1 MRTKSKLIQRQVL
14 ANQIADAR
22 PSSDAVH
29 DAVFQASVHGLA
41 YAPIAGALQST
52 EARVQRWAVGA
63 DIPASVV
70 ERRAILSTISRL
82 LHAMNGTSPVEIQR
96 AADQERWRRAE
107 GKIRQSGDVLCME
120 CMRRRATNDNK
131 LCGRR
136 SCRLRA
142 EKVTA

>member
-1 MRTKSKLIQRQVL
+1 MRTKSKLVQRQVL
-14 ANQIADAR
+14 ANHIADAR
-22 PSSDAVH
+22 PTVDNVH
-29 DAVFQASVHGLA
+29 DAVVQAAHHGLA

-63 DIPASVV
+63 DIPTSVV

-82 LHAMNGTSPVEIQR
+82 LHEMNGTTPVAIQR

-107 GKIRQSGDVLCME
+107 GKIRASADVLCME

-142 EKVTA
+142 EKVKA